1 MAPRFNLIGLVVADI
16 TKSAAFYRK
25 LGLDVPDGDDHVEVT
40 LPGGLRIAWDAVDVI
55 KSFEP
60 DWTAPSGGH
69 RVGLAFECA
78 SPAEVDSTFKEF
90 TAAGHAGVKEPW
102 DAFWGQRYAIVEDP
116 DGNHVELFA
125 GLAS

>member
-16 TKSAAFYRK
+16 AQSAAFYRK
-25 LGLDVPDGDDHVEVT
+25 LGLDVPDGDEHVEVT
-40 LPGGLRIAWDAVDVI
+40 LPGGLRIAWDAVEVI

-60 DWTAPSGGH
+60 DWTPPSGGH
-69 RVGLAFECA
+69 RIGLAFECT
-78 SPAEVDSTFKEF
+78 SPSEVDSMFKELI
-90 TAAGHAGVKEPW
+90 AAGHAGVKEPW

>member
-25 LGLDVPDGDDHVEVT
+25 LGLDVPDGDEHVEVT
-40 LPGGLRIAWDAVDVI
+40 LPGGLRIAWDAVGVI

-60 DWTAPSGGH
+60 DWTPPSGGH
-69 RVGLAFECA
+69 RIGLAFECT
-78 SPAEVDSTFKEF
+78 SPSEVDGMFKEL

-102 DAFWGQRYAIVEDP
+102 DAFWGQRYAIIEDP